1 MLFIKTG
8 GETGAQLVIHL
19 NSKSM
24 ETNTCDLVVFI
35 PIDRL
40 GLLAYLVHSM
50 RKGKKKR

>member
-8 GETGAQLVIHL
+8 GETGAQL

-35 PIDRL
+35 LTDRL
-40 GLLAYLVHSM
+40 GLLAYLVYSM